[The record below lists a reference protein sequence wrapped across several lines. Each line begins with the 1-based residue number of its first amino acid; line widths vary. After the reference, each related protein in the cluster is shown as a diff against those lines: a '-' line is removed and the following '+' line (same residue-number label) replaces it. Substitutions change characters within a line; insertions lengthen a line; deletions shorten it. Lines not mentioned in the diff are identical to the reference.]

1 MEHGAT
7 LCAKR
12 REVIDIFSDECAKA
26 LIDVHGWLFL
36 SFFSSPAEQDPER
49 ARSVEQDG
57 PGAAVWFDAGG
68 ILRGGRAGLRNRSA
82 DSGGAT
88 GERPWREPP
97 ACVAADLSHTSS
109 MGSGYRDGI
118 GARMDGGIDGSL
130 GRACNLS
137 GD

>member
-1 MEHGAT
+1 MDGMDG
-7 LCAKR
+7 LF
-12 REVIDIFSDECAKA
+12 FSF
-26 LIDVHGWLFL
+26 I
-36 SFFSSPAEQDPER
+36 SSPAEQDPER
-49 ARSVEQDG
+49 ARSVEHG
-57 PGAAVWFDAGG
+57 SGAAVWSDAGG
-68 ILRGGRAGLRNRSA
+68 ILRGGQAGLRNRSA

-118 GARMDGGIDGSL
+118 GARMDGGIGGSL

-137 GD
+137 DD